1 MSWRDTLTRLVL
13 GDSQV
18 VIHDAVPE
26 LQKAHAGFVQRAEQM
41 RRHAE
46 TAPNQ
51 LNHQEL
57 GRLGDE
63 EQAYAQQLLEALT
76 AMGASSTLQAAGTVP
91 DGALNHWGRL
101 VQDLEAH
108 RAAARH
114 LREEAV
120 HFAETLPETAKLLEQ
135 LCRAEEAHALRL
147 RDLIARTDP
156 QALN

>member
-1 MSWRDTLTRLVL
+1 MSWRDALTRLVW
-13 GDSQV
+13 GESQLV
-18 VIHDAVPE
+18 VHEVVPE

-63 EQAYAQQLLEALT
+63 ERGHAQQLLEALAATGAAAIPPT
-76 AMGASSTLQAAGTVP
+76 AAVPP

-120 HFAETLPETAKLLEQ
+120 HFAETLPETASLFDR

-147 RDLIARTDP
+147 RDLIARADP
-156 QALN
+156 QAIN